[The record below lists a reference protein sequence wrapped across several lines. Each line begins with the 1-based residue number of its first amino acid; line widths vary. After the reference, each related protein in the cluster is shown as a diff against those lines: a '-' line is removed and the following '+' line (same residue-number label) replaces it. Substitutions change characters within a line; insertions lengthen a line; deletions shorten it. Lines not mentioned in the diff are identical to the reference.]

1 MKNFTIQEK
10 NERESDKI
18 VKSYKAST
26 VLEPGR
32 FQAHLKSSI
41 ESYMST
47 IFLFKILVP
56 ALDCI
61 SIQKLLIIFQL

>member
-10 NERESDKI
+10 NECESDKT

-41 ESYMST
+41 ESYH
-47 IFLFKILVP
+47 VHH
-56 ALDCI
+56 I
-61 SIQKLLIIFQL
+61 SI